1 MDGNVKRFSVVAALI
16 ASTAIP
22 QGASAQAQTG
32 WGNFQIHTGWMDPAT
47 LAEGNGVDVDG
58 IFFDTD
64 ARLGIDNG
72 FGIGAGLDFWF
83 GGGRIFGLSMEGTYK
98 GWNRWD
104 VRFDNEIDFEEDD
117 DFHLGHD
124 VGFWTYDASLN
135 LRLAKPT
142 ATTRVLPWLA
152 VGVGGV
158 TINPENDDTLF
169 PAVGCIGGVN
179 GSICNLDPAD
189 VVLDLDTH
197 SQVAFVPGI
206 GVDFFLTPAVTLRLE
221 AKDYWTDDSPYFR
234 FSDATRHDGGHNI
247 QINGGLAFYWGG
259 KRVIE
264 PGFVREEPIIVPPP
278 PPPAPPAEIRS
289 TLCVVDPN
297 GYQVRNIETIVVPSE
312 NRTYV
317 MRNGQRV
324 LVETAYP
331 ATGPIYVRG
340 ASWYTND
347 QALILNL
354 ETGTVTVPAD
364 QRNRLELV
372 AFGTTG
378 TRSANDM
385 VFVGTISGTPIY
397 ANRADV
403 SAFRSRLERALS
415 GSTDLGAILRADAE
429 LAREMGMVDTY
440 YVAVEPNCVF
450 QPMSVTH
457 FVRRTRG

>member
-1 MDGNVKRFSVVAALI
+1 
-16 ASTAIP
+16 
-22 QGASAQAQTG
+22 
-32 WGNFQIHTGWMDPAT
+32 
-47 LAEGNGVDVDG
+47 
-58 IFFDTD
+58 
-64 ARLGIDNG
+64 
-72 FGIGAGLDFWF
+72 
-83 GGGRIFGLSMEGTYK
+83 
-98 GWNRWD
+98 
-104 VRFDNEIDFEEDD
+104 
-117 DFHLGHD
+117 
-124 VGFWTYDASLN
+124 
-135 LRLAKPT
+135 
-142 ATTRVLPWLA
+142 
-152 VGVGGV
+152 
-158 TINPENDDTLF
+158 
-169 PAVGCIGGVN
+169 
-179 GSICNLDPAD
+179 
-189 VVLDLDTH
+189 
-197 SQVAFVPGI
+197 
-206 GVDFFLTPAVTLRLE
+206 
-221 AKDYWTDDSPYFR
+221 
-234 FSDATRHDGGHNI
+234 
-247 QINGGLAFYWGG
+247 
-259 KRVIE
+259 
-264 PGFVREEPIIVPPP
+264 
-278 PPPAPPAEIRS
+278 
-289 TLCVVDPN
+289 LCVVDPN
-297 GYQVRNIETIVVPSE
+297 GYQVRTIETIVVPSE

-347 QALILNL
+347 QALVLNL